1 MKCNKTFLVMGILLM
16 FSTVSCDFDKSG
28 AEKLKNKKE
37 INTVDN
43 SQKDLEN
50 KINQLESDVNN
61 LKSTQNSKDNTAIL
75 QELKKILR
83 EISVLKVSQDKMAK
97 DIAAL
102 KASQG
107 KTKKQEGKQ
116 PAATAAQS
124 AVVKNIP
131 IGDSMVLGNP
141 DAPVTIMK
149 WTDFQ

>member
-1 MKCNKTFLVMGILLM
+1 MKCNKTFLVMGIFLM
-16 FSTVSCDFDKSG
+16 LSTVSCDFNKDG
-28 AEKLKNKKE
+28 AEKIKNQKE
-37 INTVDN
+37 VNVADN
-43 SQKDLEN
+43 AQQDLEN

-61 LKSTQNSKDNTAIL
+61 LKTSQSSTDNTAIL

-83 EISVLKVSQDKMAK
+83 EISILKVSQDKMSK

-102 KASQG
+102 KTSQG
-107 KTKKQEGKQ
+107 KAKQQQKGKE
-116 PAATAAQS
+116 PTAAQS

-141 DAPVTIMK
+141 DAPVTIIK